1 MIILHAIFTAIM
13 PAHRHVAAPR
23 QHQPTTTETTRSALA
38 RDAEELERG
47 AREQNHRST
56 CYLLATAER
65 VLLGHRPEQLNG
77 HGDHTSGPPG

>member
-1 MIILHAIFTAIM
+1 MSRTMMILQAIFTAIM
-13 PAHRHVAAPR
+13 PAHRHFAAPR
-23 QHQPTTTETTRSALA
+23 QHQRPMRSALA

-47 AREQNHRST
+47 AREQYHRST

-77 HGDHTSGPPG
+77 HGEHKPGIG